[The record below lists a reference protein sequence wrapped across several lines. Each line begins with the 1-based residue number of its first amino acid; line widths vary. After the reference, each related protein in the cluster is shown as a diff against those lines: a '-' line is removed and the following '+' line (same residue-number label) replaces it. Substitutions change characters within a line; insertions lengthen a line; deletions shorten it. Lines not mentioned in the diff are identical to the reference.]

1 MNFIGQEKLIQLL
14 DNYTLATLPKTML
27 FMGDFG
33 CGKHTL
39 AKRLANRLDLIIQ
52 PIDSKIT
59 NDQLIEYYQKPVE
72 TLYLVELQNFT
83 DKNQNNLLK
92 FIEEPS
98 DYAYIILLAES
109 EANILPTILNR
120 CTKFQFEVYTKE
132 QLLNFTNSTN
142 DLIFKVCT
150 TPGQIK
156 LSDPE
161 SIKELFTLCE
171 NIVTKI
177 SKASYSNTLT
187 IVSKLNH
194 KEDYNKFDQSLFLKM
209 LSYVSF
215 EEYIK
220 TNSDIAFKIYSL
232 TTYFKQAKLNKNI
245 VKENYMINFITQLWE
260 AVH

>member
-1 MNFIGQEKLIQLL
+1 MDFVGQEKLIGLL

-27 FMGDFG
+27 FIGAFG

-39 AKRLANRLDLIIQ
+39 AKRLANKLDLAIQ
-52 PIDSKIT
+52 LIDSKIT
-59 NDQLIEYYQKPVE
+59 NNQLIEYYQKPIE
-72 TLYLVELQNFT
+72 TLYLIELQNFT

-120 CTKFQFEVYTKE
+120 CTKFQFESYTKD
-132 QLLNFTNSTN
+132 QLLNFTDTTE
-142 DLIFKVCT
+142 DLVFKICD

-156 LSDPE
+156 LADPE
-161 SIKELFTLCE
+161 SIINLFNLCK
-171 NIVTKI
+171 NIVTQM

-187 IVSKLNH
+187 IVAKLNH
-194 KEDYNKFDQSLFLKM
+194 KEDYNKFDQNLFLKM
-209 LSYVSF
+209 LNYVSF

-220 TNSDIAFKIYSL
+220 TNSDDAFKIYNL
-232 TTYFKQAKLNKNI
+232 TNYFKQAKLNKNI

-260 AVH
+260 AIH